1 MMNQCFEAETTRGK
15 GEIWKFWNVLGLRVG
30 RVCLR
35 SLILNRG
42 VYVSAK
48 TRSQRPLLWE
58 GRGRVGGREGGER
71 EKKKNKTS
79 PLPSPILAYN
89 SWAIL

>member
-1 MMNQCFEAETTRGK
+1 MLSQCFEAETTRGK
-15 GEIWKFWNVLGLRVG
+15 GEIWKFWILLRLRVG
-30 RVCLR
+30 WVCLR

-48 TRSQRPLLWE
+48 TRSQPPLLWE
-58 GRGRVGGREGGER
+58 EGGRVEGK
-71 EKKKNKTS
+71 KKKNKAS